1 MDALYEIRIPV
12 LKNLFDGETVMKA
25 AFAFIDRAYIHVT
38 EDKTHWFVNIELKD
52 KEKNNQIPKEF
63 ENELLVQAVR
73 LNVYNKTHVIR
84 EIVLARAMTSSIV
97 DQDDPIER
105 IEAEQKDISDEEL
118 NTILKD
124 WFDSNGK

>member
-12 LKNLFDGETVMKA
+12 LKDLFDGETVMKA

-38 EDKTHWFVNIELKD
+38 EDKTQWFVNIELKD

-84 EIVLARAMTSSIV
+84 EILLARAMTSSIV